1 MSNAPYGLKVNRL
14 TAPLAVPR
22 EALEFSWLLPDDL
35 AQTSWEIEVMT
46 ESGAPIWSSGTIT
59 DRESFGIPYVG
70 PHLDARTGYQ
80 WRVRVGLDTGTVS
93 ERSQAATFETA
104 PSDDD
109 WRAQWISSPGSG
121 SKSDTASL
129 YLRKDIALTSPV
141 VRARAYTTAL
151 GWYRLFVNSTD
162 VTGDALV
169 PRWTPFHDYVEYQTF
184 DVTEEFRAGD
194 NVIGMVVAEGR
205 FRGHQGVFAR
215 ARTYGDRLA
224 AFAQVVIDLEDGTQ
238 VTLGTD
244 DTWRSVS
251 GRSST
256 ADPMMGERADL
267 RIPEMGWLMAPAP
280 SQSPAVEI
288 VAERRELQP
297 EETERVEGVTRLS
310 GTVTRTPAG
319 AQLIDFGQN
328 FAGVARIRLS
338 GPVGS
343 TVKLLYSEV
352 LTPAGELATGYL
364 GVGDKKEWFQRDE
377 VVLADAPIT
386 YQAALTIHGFRYVS
400 VVGPADVIADE
411 QVEGVAISTD
421 LEWIREFSSSDESL
435 NKLWENVAWS
445 LRSNFTDTPTDCPT
459 RERSGW
465 TGDIQVFS
473 AAASQLVDAD
483 SYLRRYL
490 RNVSFEQGVD
500 GRIPPFIPAEDTP
513 GRKRNALRFAS
524 TSAGWGDVAVLLPWT
539 LYQHYG
545 DEEVLRRQ
553 FDSACSWVDQLARRA
568 RSRTGL
574 RRRFGKRTG
583 PLEKFIVDT
592 GYHWGE
598 WLRPGDTF
606 SSEIPGNFTGK
617 RASVATAYLAHSAR
631 ILAKTAGVLG
641 QLEDEAK
648 YTELANNS
656 AAAWRAAYVNADGS
670 RIGDDKQDDYVRGL
684 AFELLKPEQ
693 RAAAGARLAELVE
706 QAGFH
711 LATGFLSTPM
721 LLETLVEAGYS
732 AHAFRILYQDTAPS
746 WMGQI
751 ALGATTVWETW
762 EGYKK
767 DGEPSASHN
776 HYAFGAVVQFL
787 HERVAGLAP
796 AGPAYSRIRIA
807 PIVGFGPTSARTSVI
822 TPYGRAAVS
831 WTIEGDEVVLEA
843 VVPQG
848 CSAEVEIG
856 AFTAELV
863 GGEHSLRLPVPA
875 SANIVGS
882 EVR

>member
-1 MSNAPYGLKVNRL
+1 MSHAPYGLKTNRL
-14 TAPLAVPR
+14 AEPLAVSAR
-22 EALEFSWLLPDDL
+22 GLEFSWLLEDGFG
-35 AQTSWEIEVMT
+35 QTSWEVEVAT
-46 ESGAPIWSSGTIT
+46 QPGSPIWSSGTMVG
-59 DRESFGIPYVG
+59 RESFGIRYSG
-70 PHLDARTGYQ
+70 PDLEAGTAYQ
-80 WRVRVGLDTGTVS
+80 WRVRVGLDEGAVS
-93 ERSQAATFETA
+93 AWSRATTFETA
-104 PSDDD
+104 PSDAD
-109 WRAQWISSPGSG
+109 WRGQWISSPGSG
-121 SKSDTASL
+121 GKRDTASL
-129 YLRKDIALTSPV
+129 YLRKTITLPSPV

-169 PRWTPFHDYVEYQTF
+169 PRWTPFHDYVEYQAF
-184 DVTEEFRAGD
+184 DVTDAFRMGE

-205 FRGHQGVFAR
+205 FRGHQGAFTR
-215 ARTYGDRLA
+215 ARNYGDRLA
-224 AFAQVVIDLEDGTQ
+224 AFAQVVLDLQDGTQ
-238 VTLGTD
+238 ITVGTD

-267 RIPEMGWLMAPAP
+267 RIPETDWLVSGPP
-280 SQSPAVEI
+280 SHSSAAEI

-297 EETERVEGVTRLS
+297 EETERVEGVAHLS
-310 GTVTRTPAG
+310 GTVTHTLAG

-338 GPVGS
+338 GPAGA

-352 LTPAGELATGYL
+352 LTSAGELATGYL
-364 GVGDKKEWFQRDE
+364 GFGKKEEWFQRDE
-377 VVLADAPIT
+377 VVLAEGPID
-386 YQAALTIHGFRYVS
+386 YQAALTIHGFRYVA

-411 QVEGVAISTD
+411 HVEGIAVSTD
-421 LEWIREFSSSDESL
+421 LEWIRDFSSSNESL
-435 NKLWENVAWS
+435 NKLWKNVAWS

-490 RNVSFEQGVD
+490 RNVSFEQAVD
-500 GRIPPFIPAEDTP
+500 GRIPPYIPAEDTP
-513 GRKRNALRFAS
+513 GRKRNPLRFAS

-539 LYQHYG
+539 LYLHYG

-553 FDSACSWVDQLARRA
+553 FDSARAWVDQLARRA
-568 RSRTGL
+568 HDRSGI
-574 RRRFGKRTG
+574 RRLFGKRVG

-598 WLRPGDTF
+598 WLRPGESL

-617 RASVATAYLAHSAR
+617 RASVATAYFAHSAR
-631 ILAKTAGVLG
+631 ILSKTAGVLG
-641 QLEDEAK
+641 RLEDEAK
-648 YTELANNS
+648 YNELADRA
-656 AAAWRAAYVNADGS
+656 AAAWRAAYVSSAGA

-684 AFELLKPEQ
+684 AFDLLEPEQ
-693 RAAAGARLAELVE
+693 RAAAGQRLAQLVE
-706 QAGFH
+706 RADFH

-721 LLETLVEAGYS
+721 LLETLVEAGYAS
-732 AHAFRILYQDTAPS
+732 HAFRILLQDTAPS
-746 WMGQI
+746 WLGQI
-751 ALGATTVWETW
+751 AQGATTVWETW
-762 EGYKK
+762 EGHGK
-767 DGEPSASHN
+767 DGEPLASHN

-796 AGPAYSRIRIA
+796 VGPAYSRIRIA
-807 PIVGFGPTSARTSVI
+807 PLIGFGPTSARTSVA

-831 WTIEGDEVVLEA
+831 WSIEGDDVLLDA
-843 VVPQG
+843 LVPPG

-856 AFTAELV
+856 AFTAELIE
-863 GGEHSLRLPVPA
+863 GKHSLRIPVPVA
-875 SANIVGS
+875 TRVA
-882 EVR
+882 EVRAA